1 MDVSAFQAWLIPA
14 VRQQRSLDQVQSICE
29 DPPSE
34 KLPDKNLVLPSFTVC
49 CTIVFYINADSS
61 NIGIWV
67 E

>member
-14 VRQQRSLDQVQSICE
+14 VRQQRSLDRVQSIWE

-34 KLPDKNLVLPSFTVC
+34 KLPDKNLVLLSFTVC
-49 CTIVFYINADSS
+49 CTIVFYITADSS
-61 NIGIWV
+61 NVGIWV